1 MLLGPAHRPYRQYA
15 QILSRRQMQ
24 RLGLRCGVEAQFHY
38 LGLVLVKRIMERFD
52 GSITLRS
59 EQQVG
64 TTVRLLFRV
73 ASGEGNGA
81 EYSCS

>member
-1 MLLGPAHRPYRQYA
+1 
-15 QILSRRQMQ
+15 MQ

-73 ASGEGNGA
+73 ASGESNGA